1 MVFWPDFI
9 WNIYV
14 CRKCSLLFLGIFFF
28 KLNFYLMSCFLNFDK
43 CINAVE
49 KMPVRPS
56 VIEKSH
62 KQKIRIDFKVFFSLL
77 HIWEE
82 RHQKNDH
89 ITVYVVSYCC
99 PSSTVVYMY
108 VNNDWENYK
117 PYVISDWFLVI
128 FRELLLISS
137 IREIQFLMVF
147 SCNEH

>member
-9 WNIYV
+9 RNIYV
-14 CRKCSLLFLGIFFF
+14 CRKCSLLFGSFVF
-28 KLNFYLMSCFLNFDK
+28 KSYFYLMSCFLNFDK

-62 KQKIRIDFKVFFSLL
+62 KQKIRIDFKVFLFAAFMGRS
-77 HIWEE
+77 
-82 RHQKNDH
+82 HQKNDH
-89 ITVYVVSYCC
+89 ITVYIVSYCC

-108 VNNDWENYK
+108 VNYDWENYK

>member
-1 MVFWPDFI
+1 MYVGSVHFFLGFFLNYIFI
-9 WNIYV
+9 WWAAFWTLISV
-14 CRKCSLLFLGIFFF
+14 STRWK
-28 KLNFYLMSCFLNFDK
+28 
-43 CINAVE
+43 

-108 VNNDWENYK
+108 VNYYWENYK
-117 PYVISDWFLVI
+117 LYVISDWFLVI